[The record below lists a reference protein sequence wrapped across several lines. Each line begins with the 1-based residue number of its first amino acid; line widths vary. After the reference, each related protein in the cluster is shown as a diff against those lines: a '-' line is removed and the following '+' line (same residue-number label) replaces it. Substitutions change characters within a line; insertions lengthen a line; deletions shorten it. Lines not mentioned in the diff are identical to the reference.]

1 VEGGAAAAATARVF
15 DWFARGVVVVA
26 ELFVAEAWARAAA
39 SVGED
44 VAALVLFWCFVCR
57 VVRHVVHGPSPRV
70 PFLCKVFER
79 RELSLDFVSES
90 ASQRVSWLA
99 AGPDSLLR
107 LVLRL
112 NAKAR
117 LLAGLFSIYF
127 HFIKLNVTRLR
138 VWVGLF
144 FALQVIHSGL
154 VIES

>member
-57 VVRHVVHGPSPRV
+57 VVRHVVHGPSPRE

-90 ASQRVSWLA
+90 ASQLVSGWS
-99 AGPDSLLR
+99 DSLLR

-117 LLAGLFSIYF
+117 LLAGLFF
-127 HFIKLNVTRLR
+127 LLV
-138 VWVGLF
+138 LF
-144 FALQVIHSGL
+144 YRMGHN
-154 VIES
+154 